1 MKQRQQKFTET
12 FKRQVIAEVLSGQF
26 TKEQARKHYQIKG
39 KSLIINWIRK
49 FDLPTPIYMSEPLL
63 NEKDL
68 QAKIKRLERELE
80 DAQLKAEAYSKMI
93 DIAERELKISIRKK
107 SNTKQSKK

>member
-12 FKRQVIAEVLSGQF
+12 FKRQVIAEVLSGRLS
-26 TKEQARKHYQIKG
+26 KEQARKQYQIRG

-63 NEKDL
+63 NEKEL
-68 QAKIKRLERELE
+68 QTKIKRLERELE

>member
-12 FKRQVIAEVLSGQF
+12 FKRQVIAEVLSGRLS
-26 TKEQARKHYQIKG
+26 KEQARKQYQIRG

-49 FDLPTPIYMSEPLL
+49 FDLPTPIYMSEPSL

-68 QAKIKRLERELE
+68 QTKIKRLERELE
-80 DAQLKAEAYSKMI
+80 DAQLRAEAYSKMI

-107 SNTKQSKK
+107 SNTKQSKR

>member
-12 FKRQVIAEVLSGQF
+12 FKRQVIAEVLSGRLS
-26 TKEQARKHYQIKG
+26 KEQARKQYQIRG

-49 FDLPTPIYMSEPLL
+49 FDLPTPIYMSEQSL

-68 QAKIKRLERELE
+68 QTKIKRLERELE
-80 DAQLKAEAYSKMI
+80 DAQLKAEEYSKMI

>member
-1 MKQRQQKFTET
+1 MKQKQQKFTET
-12 FKRQVIAEVLSGQF
+12 FKRQVISEVLSGQL
-26 TKEQARKHYQIKG
+26 TKEQARRRYQIKG
-39 KSLIINWIRK
+39 KSLVLNWIRK
-49 FDLPTPIYMSEPLL
+49 FDLPTPIYMSEQSL

-68 QAKIKRLERELE
+68 QSKIKRLERELE

-107 SNTKQSKK
+107 SNTKQSKR